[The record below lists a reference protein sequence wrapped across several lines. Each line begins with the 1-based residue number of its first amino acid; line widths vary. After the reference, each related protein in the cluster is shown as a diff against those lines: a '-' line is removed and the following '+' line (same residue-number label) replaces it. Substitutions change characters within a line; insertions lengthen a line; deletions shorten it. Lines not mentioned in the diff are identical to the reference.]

1 MSKDAFINNLSR
13 RLDRLSDAD
22 RQEYLEFFSEMIDD
36 KIEEDGGTEADAVN
50 AMDSADSIADTIIRE
65 IPVEPDDSAPYVEG
79 HSVIDCTNRYRIRD
93 GRYNFTVKIPEDV
106 SPKDVIIE
114 ITGDYSG
121 TRRLCTNLFYLT
133 DGADAA
139 FSLRPDYAN
148 EGSHFYELTTG
159 QFGDTG
165 MGVRLYLT
173 NYKGKN
179 YMATDTANRS
189 TQKGSGYWLS
199 ACFFPFCPHTNSV
212 RRELISFRTLFPSIS
227 ARRSNGQLRAG

>member
-65 IPVEPDDSAPYVEG
+65 IPVEPDDSAPYVED
-79 HSVIDCTNRYRIRD
+79 HSVIDCTNRYRMRD

-148 EGSHFYELTTG
+148 EGSHFYELTTC
-159 QFGDTG
+159 QCGDTG

-199 ACFFPFCPHTNSV
+199 A
-212 RRELISFRTLFPSIS
+212 
-227 ARRSNGQLRAG
+227 

>member
-1 MSKDAFINNLSR
+1 MSN
-13 RLDRLSDAD
+13 
-22 RQEYLEFFSEMIDD
+22 
-36 KIEEDGGTEADAVN
+36 VN

-65 IPVEPDDSAPYVEG
+65 IPVEPDDSAPYVED
-79 HSVIDCTNRYRIRD
+79 HSVIDCTNRYRMRD

-199 ACFFPFCPHTNSV
+199 A
-212 RRELISFRTLFPSIS
+212 
-227 ARRSNGQLRAG
+227 

>member
-50 AMDSADSIADTIIRE
+50 AMDSAASIADTIIRE
-65 IPVEPDDSAPYVEG
+65 IPVEPDDSAPYVED
-79 HSVIDCTNRYRIRD
+79 HSVIDCTNRYRMRD

-199 ACFFPFCPHTNSV
+199 A
-212 RRELISFRTLFPSIS
+212 
-227 ARRSNGQLRAG
+227 

>member
-65 IPVEPDDSAPYVEG
+65 IPVEPDDSAPYVED
-79 HSVIDCTNRYRIRD
+79 HSVIDCTNRYRMRD

-148 EGSHFYELTTG
+148 AGSHFYELTTG

-199 ACFFPFCPHTNSV
+199 A
-212 RRELISFRTLFPSIS
+212 
-227 ARRSNGQLRAG
+227 

>member
-1 MSKDAFINNLSR
+1 MSKETFINDLSKK
-13 RLDRLSDAD
+13 LDLLSEDD
-22 RQEYLEFFSEMIDD
+22 RKEYLEFFSELIDD

-65 IPVEPDDSAPYVEG
+65 IPVEPDDSAPYVED
-79 HSVIDCTNRYRIRD
+79 HSVIDCTNRYRMRD

-199 ACFFPFCPHTNSV
+199 A
-212 RRELISFRTLFPSIS
+212 
-227 ARRSNGQLRAG
+227 

>member
-22 RQEYLEFFSEMIDD
+22 RQEYLDFFSEMIDD

-65 IPVEPDDSAPYVEG
+65 IPVEPDDSAPYVED
-79 HSVIDCTNRYRIRD
+79 HSVIDCTNRYRMRD

-199 ACFFPFCPHTNSV
+199 A
-212 RRELISFRTLFPSIS
+212 
-227 ARRSNGQLRAG
+227 

>member
-65 IPVEPDDSAPYVEG
+65 IPVEPDDSAPYVED
-79 HSVIDCTNRYRIRD
+79 HSVIDCTNRYRMRD

-114 ITGDYSG
+114 ITGDYRG

-199 ACFFPFCPHTNSV
+199 A
-212 RRELISFRTLFPSIS
+212 
-227 ARRSNGQLRAG
+227 

>member
-65 IPVEPDDSAPYVEG
+65 IPVEPDDSAPYVED
-79 HSVIDCTNRYRIRD
+79 HSVIDCTNRYRMRD

-199 ACFFPFCPHTNSV
+199 A
-212 RRELISFRTLFPSIS
+212 
-227 ARRSNGQLRAG
+227 

>member
-50 AMDSADSIADTIIRE
+50 AMGSADSIADTIIRE
-65 IPVEPDDSAPYVEG
+65 IPVEPDDSAPYVED
-79 HSVIDCTNRYRIRD
+79 HSVIDCTNRYRMRD

-114 ITGDYSG
+114 ITGDYSS

-199 ACFFPFCPHTNSV
+199 A
-212 RRELISFRTLFPSIS
+212 
-227 ARRSNGQLRAG
+227 

>member
-65 IPVEPDDSAPYVEG
+65 IPVEPDDSAPYVED
-79 HSVIDCTNRYRIRD
+79 HSVIDCTNRYRLRD

-199 ACFFPFCPHTNSV
+199 A
-212 RRELISFRTLFPSIS
+212 
-227 ARRSNGQLRAG
+227 

>member
-65 IPVEPDDSAPYVEG
+65 IPVEPDDSAPYVED
-79 HSVIDCTNRYRIRD
+79 HSVIDCTNRYRMRD

-114 ITGDYSG
+114 ITDDYSG

-199 ACFFPFCPHTNSV
+199 A
-212 RRELISFRTLFPSIS
+212 
-227 ARRSNGQLRAG
+227 

>member
-65 IPVEPDDSAPYVEG
+65 IPVEPDDSAPYVED
-79 HSVIDCTNRYRIRD
+79 HSVIDCTNRYRMRD

-121 TRRLCTNLFYLT
+121 TRVMCTNLFYLT
-133 DGADAA
+133 DGAQAEFA
-139 FSLRPDYAN
+139 LRLENAYDGFNY
-148 EGSHFYELTTG
+148 YELTTG
-159 QFGDTG
+159 RFSDTG
-165 MGVRLYLT
+165 MGVRLYLSF
-173 NYKGKN
+173 KGKK

-189 TQKGSGYWLS
+189 AEKGNGYWLS
-199 ACFFPFCPHTNSV
+199 A
-212 RRELISFRTLFPSIS
+212 
-227 ARRSNGQLRAG
+227 

>member
-65 IPVEPDDSAPYVEG
+65 IPVEPDDSAPYVED
-79 HSVIDCTNRYRIRD
+79 HSVIDCTNRYRMRD

-165 MGVRLYLT
+165 MGER
-173 NYKGKN
+173 
-179 YMATDTANRS
+179 
-189 TQKGSGYWLS
+189 
-199 ACFFPFCPHTNSV
+199 
-212 RRELISFRTLFPSIS
+212 I
-227 ARRSNGQLRAG
+227 